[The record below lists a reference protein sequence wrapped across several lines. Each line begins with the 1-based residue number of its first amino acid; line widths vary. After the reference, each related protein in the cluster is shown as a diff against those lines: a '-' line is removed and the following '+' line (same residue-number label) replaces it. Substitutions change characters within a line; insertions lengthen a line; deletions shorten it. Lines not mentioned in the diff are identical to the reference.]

1 MMMMIR
7 GSYGQEF
14 SVLFSWL
21 TVYTSYWL
29 AAAIPGRLVLGRFS
43 TRVFQCGRSQWS
55 VYGANKPAGGIVWR
69 RSPTSAWVTSSRA
82 TTFGSPTRSGRRRSR
97 RPRRCRTKNRLSP
110 AGYGQ
115 PPIVPRC
122 IDFYSSCWCGVVTQW
137 YGVGLAITRSRVRS
151 PATARLRND
160 SGQVVHTKLP
170 RRWHSSLVYRFVKL
184 GTFFA
189 VWPTFWL
196 GV

>member
-122 IDFYSSCWCGVVTQW
+122 DTSIQAAGVAW
-137 YGVGLAITRSRVRS
+137 WRNGMASDLRSRGREFD
-151 PATARLRND
+151 PR
-160 SGQVVHTKLP
+160 P
-170 RRWHSSLVYRFVKL
+170 RRGYVMTLGKL
-184 GTFFA
+184 FTPNCLDA
-189 VWPTFWL
+189 DTL
-196 GV
+196 R